1 MNLDGLMLL
10 ARLAENVGV
19 DLWNYR
25 TGDGRSIRNALEY
38 LHSYANGERQW
49 THQQIGGSDAKLFFP
64 LMRRASAHYR
74 DQKFRAAQL
83 KIPAAD
89 PADRERLLSGK

>member
-10 ARLAENVGV
+10 ARLAENVNV

-25 TGDGRSIRNALEY
+25 TRDGRSIRGALEY

-49 THQQIGGSDAKLFFP
+49 TYQQIGGFDAKLVFP
-64 LMRRASAHYR
+64 LMRRASAHYHDER
-74 DQKFRAAQL
+74 FKAAELKTPRAN
-83 KIPAAD
+83 
-89 PADRERLLSGK
+89 PADRERLLLGN